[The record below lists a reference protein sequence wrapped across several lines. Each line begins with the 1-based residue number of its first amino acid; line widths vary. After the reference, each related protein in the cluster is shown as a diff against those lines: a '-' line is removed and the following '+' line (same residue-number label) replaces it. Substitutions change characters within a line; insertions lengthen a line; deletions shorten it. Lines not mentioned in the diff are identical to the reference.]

1 MLAISLASLIIRK
14 PFMLQYALE
23 EVDAETAKLPGFMK
37 ATYIITWAWT
47 GAFVLMIVGN
57 VLTIY
62 VPGLPLWSGLVIAFA
77 ARNSAAYFTTWYPQ
91 YRKAKYGAAAG
102 ERPAR
107 HQLRSPSNRNNHPAE
122 SKTMKDVFARLGA
135 DFFSTIVFIAI
146 YLATDNV
153 LLATGV
159 AIAGAIAQ
167 VIYSRVKGKELG
179 YMTWASLALVI
190 VLGSATL
197 LTHDPRF
204 VLAKPAI
211 GHFAIGAIMLKR
223 GWMLRYMPPIVTET
237 IPEYVTFAG
246 YAWAA
251 LCFVL
256 GAGTIGVAM
265 TGDMKLWTFYV
276 TVVLVG
282 AKIAAF
288 AIQYV
293 AFRILVGSR
302 LRAAAQRA

>member
-1 MLAISLASLIIRK
+1 
-14 PFMLQYALE
+14 
-23 EVDAETAKLPGFMK
+23 
-37 ATYIITWAWT
+37 
-47 GAFVLMIVGN
+47 
-57 VLTIY
+57 
-62 VPGLPLWSGLVIAFA
+62 
-77 ARNSAAYFTTWYPQ
+77 
-91 YRKAKYGAAAG
+91 
-102 ERPAR
+102 
-107 HQLRSPSNRNNHPAE
+107 
-122 SKTMKDVFARLGA
+122 MKDVFAKLGA
-135 DFFSTIVFIAI
+135 DFFSTILFLAV

-159 AIAGAIAQ
+159 AIAGAMAQ

-223 GWMLRYMPPIVTET
+223 GWMLRYLPAIVTET

-251 LCFVL
+251 LMFVL
-256 GAGTIGVAM
+256 GAGTIGIAM

-288 AIQYV
+288 AIQYI

-302 LRAAAQRA
+302 LRAAARA

>member
-1 MLAISLASLIIRK
+1 
-14 PFMLQYALE
+14 
-23 EVDAETAKLPGFMK
+23 
-37 ATYIITWAWT
+37 
-47 GAFVLMIVGN
+47 
-57 VLTIY
+57 
-62 VPGLPLWSGLVIAFA
+62 
-77 ARNSAAYFTTWYPQ
+77 
-91 YRKAKYGAAAG
+91 
-102 ERPAR
+102 
-107 HQLRSPSNRNNHPAE
+107 
-122 SKTMKDVFARLGA
+122 MKDVFARLGA
-135 DFFSTIVFIAI
+135 DFFSTIIFLAI
-146 YLATDNV
+146 YLSTDNV

-167 VIYSRVKGKELG
+167 VIYSRIKGKPLG

-223 GWMLRYMPPIVTET
+223 GWMLRYLPPIVTET
-237 IPEYVTFAG
+237 IPEYAILAG

-251 LCFVL
+251 LMFAL
-256 GAGTIGVAM
+256 GAGTIAVAM

-293 AFRILVGSR
+293 AFRILVTSR
-302 LRAAAQRA
+302 LRTAARA

>member
-1 MLAISLASLIIRK
+1 M
-14 PFMLQYALE
+14 
-23 EVDAETAKLPGFMK
+23 
-37 ATYIITWAWT
+37 
-47 GAFVLMIVGN
+47 
-57 VLTIY
+57 
-62 VPGLPLWSGLVIAFA
+62 
-77 ARNSAAYFTTWYPQ
+77 
-91 YRKAKYGAAAG
+91 
-102 ERPAR
+102 
-107 HQLRSPSNRNNHPAE
+107 
-122 SKTMKDVFARLGA
+122 
-135 DFFSTIVFIAI
+135 
-146 YLATDNV
+146 

-211 GHFAIGAIMLKR
+211 GHFAIGLIMLKR
-223 GWMLRYMPPIVTET
+223 GWMLRYMPPIVTQT

-246 YAWAA
+246 YAWAV
-251 LCFVL
+251 LCFAL

-288 AIQYV
+288 AIQYI
-293 AFRILVGSR
+293 AFRVLVGSR

>member
-1 MLAISLASLIIRK
+1 
-14 PFMLQYALE
+14 
-23 EVDAETAKLPGFMK
+23 
-37 ATYIITWAWT
+37 
-47 GAFVLMIVGN
+47 
-57 VLTIY
+57 
-62 VPGLPLWSGLVIAFA
+62 
-77 ARNSAAYFTTWYPQ
+77 
-91 YRKAKYGAAAG
+91 
-102 ERPAR
+102 
-107 HQLRSPSNRNNHPAE
+107 
-122 SKTMKDVFARLGA
+122 MKDVFARLGA
-135 DFFSTIVFIAI
+135 DFFSTILFLAI
-146 YLATDNV
+146 YLTTDNV

-167 VIYSRVKGKELG
+167 VIYSRVKGKPLG
-179 YMTWASLALVI
+179 YMTYASLVLVI

-223 GWMLRYMPPIVTET
+223 GWMLRYLPAIVTDT
-237 IPEYVTFAG
+237 IPEYVTVAG

-251 LCFVL
+251 LMFVL
-256 GAGTIGVAM
+256 GAGTIGIAM

-293 AFRILVGSR
+293 AFRLLIGSR
-302 LRAAAQRA
+302 IRAAARA